1 MKVKGLIA
9 FTAMVGLAT
18 LGQAQ
23 TEVGAI
29 AEGSTG
35 DENDFEAL
43 TGSESNEGVVEVV
56 HEEAHH
62 DKAEHH
68 DEEHSE
74 SHMHAEEKYGYFGI
88 PWAIPDFVVGIA
100 MGAYGP
106 INARTRDGD
115 CFSKWYDWGV
125 SAIELSNY
133 FTKPFDSKDWQT
145 WVGLVIKSLTLGS

>member
-1 MKVKGLIA
+1 
-9 FTAMVGLAT
+9 
-18 LGQAQ
+18 
-23 TEVGAI
+23 
-29 AEGSTG
+29 
-35 DENDFEAL
+35 
-43 TGSESNEGVVEVV
+43 
-56 HEEAHH
+56 
-62 DKAEHH
+62 
-68 DEEHSE
+68 
-74 SHMHAEEKYGYFGI
+74 MHAEEKYGYFGI

-125 SAIELSNY
+125 SAIEISNY